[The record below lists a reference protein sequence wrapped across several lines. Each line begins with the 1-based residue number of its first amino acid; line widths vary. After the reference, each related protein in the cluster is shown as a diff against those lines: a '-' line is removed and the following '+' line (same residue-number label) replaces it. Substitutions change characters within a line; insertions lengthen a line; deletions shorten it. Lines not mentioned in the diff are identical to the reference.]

1 MPAILKKVTLA
12 AAAALSLVAFSA
24 TADAHSYRH
33 HHHSWHHGARV
44 VVHSGYG
51 AYAHGR
57 CFMKKSV
64 RYTPRG
70 RVVRTV
76 RVCR

>member
-12 AAAALSLVAFSA
+12 AAAALSLAAFSA

-33 HHHSWHHGARV
+33 HQHGWHHGA
-44 VVHSGYG
+44 G

-57 CFMKKSV
+57 CVMKKSV